1 MLKILKSQWYDNLGL
16 NLQTYY
22 LGGFTSM
29 FNSKKPD
36 PFFEGLLN
44 IAKNVQQGANF
55 AKESTITNVAD
66 LKQIQIKMKSY
77 ETAGDKLIHEL
88 IVKLNESFMTPIERE
103 DILALAIKLD
113 DILDGIENTVAHF
126 EMYSFTEVNQY
137 MRDFVDYIAKSSDE
151 AVKAMELLNKKDLI
165 GMRQHAILIKDY
177 ERECDEIFRNSI
189 TELFQTEKDPI
200 RLIMFKDLYE
210 QLEEIADFCQN
221 VANTIESIIMRNA

>member
-1 MLKILKSQWYDNLGL
+1 
-16 NLQTYY
+16 
-22 LGGFTSM
+22 M

-44 IAKNVQQGANF
+44 IAKNVQQGANY
-55 AKESTITNVAD
+55 AKESTITTVSE

-88 IVKLNESFMTPIERE
+88 IVKLNDSFMTPIERE
-103 DILALAIKLD
+103 DILSLAIKLD
-113 DILDGIENTVAHF
+113 DILDGIENTIAHF

-151 AVKAMELLNKKDLI
+151 AVKAMELLNRKDLI

-177 ERECDEIFRNSI
+177 ERECDEIFRKSI

-200 RLIMFKDLYE
+200 RLIIFKDLYE
-210 QLEEIADFCQN
+210 QLEEIADYCQN

>member
-1 MLKILKSQWYDNLGL
+1 
-16 NLQTYY
+16 
-22 LGGFTSM
+22 M

-44 IAKNVQQGANF
+44 IAKNVQQGANY
-55 AKESTITNVAD
+55 AKESTITTVSE

-88 IVKLNESFMTPIERE
+88 IVKLNDSFMTPIERE
-103 DILALAIKLD
+103 DILSLAIKLD
-113 DILDGIENTVAHF
+113 DILDGIENTIAHF
-126 EMYSFTEVNQY
+126 EMYSFTEVNHY

-177 ERECDEIFRNSI
+177 ERECDEIFRKSI
-189 TELFQTEKDPI
+189 TELFQTEIDPI
-200 RLIMFKDLYE
+200 RLIIFKDLYE
-210 QLEEIADFCQN
+210 QLEEIADYCQN

>member
-1 MLKILKSQWYDNLGL
+1 
-16 NLQTYY
+16 
-22 LGGFTSM
+22 M
-29 FNSKKPD
+29 FSSKKPD

-55 AKESTITNVAD
+55 AKESTITSVSE

-113 DILDGIENTVAHF
+113 DILDGIENTIAHF

-177 ERECDEIFRNSI
+177 ERECDEIFRKSI

-200 RLIMFKDLYE
+200 RLIVFKDLYE
-210 QLEEIADFCQN
+210 QLEEIADYCQN

>member
-1 MLKILKSQWYDNLGL
+1 
-16 NLQTYY
+16 
-22 LGGFTSM
+22 M

-44 IAKNVQQGANF
+44 IAKNVQQGANY
-55 AKESTITNVAD
+55 AKESTITTVSE

-88 IVKLNESFMTPIERE
+88 IVKLNDSFMTPIERE
-103 DILALAIKLD
+103 DILSLAIKLD
-113 DILDGIENTVAHF
+113 DILDGIENTIAHF

-137 MRDFVDYIAKSSDE
+137 MRDFVDYIAKSCDE

-177 ERECDEIFRNSI
+177 ERECDEIFRKSI

-200 RLIMFKDLYE
+200 RLIIFKDLYE
-210 QLEEIADFCQN
+210 QLEEIADYCQN

>member
-1 MLKILKSQWYDNLGL
+1 
-16 NLQTYY
+16 
-22 LGGFTSM
+22 M

-55 AKESTITNVAD
+55 AKECTITNIAD

-88 IVKLNESFMTPIERE
+88 IVKLNDSFMTPIERE

-113 DILDGIENTVAHF
+113 DILDGIENTIAHF
-126 EMYSFTEVNQY
+126 EMYAFTEVNQH

-151 AVKAMELLNKKDLI
+151 AVKAMELLNKKDLL

-177 ERECDEIFRNSI
+177 ERECDEIFRKSI

-200 RLIMFKDLYE
+200 RLIIFKDLYE
-210 QLEEIADFCQN
+210 QLEDIADYCQN

>member
-1 MLKILKSQWYDNLGL
+1 
-16 NLQTYY
+16 
-22 LGGFTSM
+22 M

-55 AKESTITNVAD
+55 AKECTITNIAD

-88 IVKLNESFMTPIERE
+88 IVKLNDSFMTPIERE

-113 DILDGIENTVAHF
+113 DILDGIENTIAHF
-126 EMYSFTEVNQY
+126 EMYSFTEVNQH

-151 AVKAMELLNKKDLI
+151 AVKAMELLNKKDLL

-177 ERECDEIFRNSI
+177 ERECDEIFRKSI

-200 RLIMFKDLYE
+200 RLIIFKDLYE
-210 QLEEIADFCQN
+210 QLEDIADYCQN

>member
-1 MLKILKSQWYDNLGL
+1 MLKILKNRCYDYLGF
-16 NLQTYY
+16 NLQTSF
-22 LGGFTSM
+22 LGGFYSM

-44 IAKNVQQGANF
+44 IAKNVQQGANY
-55 AKESTITNVAD
+55 AKESTITTVSE

-88 IVKLNESFMTPIERE
+88 IVKLNDSFMTPIERE
-103 DILALAIKLD
+103 DILSLAIKLD
-113 DILDGIENTVAHF
+113 DILDGIENTIAHF

-177 ERECDEIFRNSI
+177 ERECDEIFRKSI

-200 RLIMFKDLYE
+200 RLIIFKDLYE
-210 QLEEIADFCQN
+210 QLEEIADYCQN

>member
-1 MLKILKSQWYDNLGL
+1 
-16 NLQTYY
+16 
-22 LGGFTSM
+22 M

-55 AKESTITNVAD
+55 AKECTITNVAD

-88 IVKLNESFMTPIERE
+88 IVKLNDSFMTPIERE

-113 DILDGIENTVAHF
+113 DILDGIENTIAHF
-126 EMYSFTEVNQY
+126 EMYAFTEVNQH

-151 AVKAMELLNKKDLI
+151 AVKAMELLNKKDLL

-177 ERECDEIFRNSI
+177 ERECDEIFRTSI

-200 RLIMFKDLYE
+200 RLIIFKDLYE
-210 QLEEIADFCQN
+210 QLEDIADYCQN

>member
-1 MLKILKSQWYDNLGL
+1 
-16 NLQTYY
+16 
-22 LGGFTSM
+22 M

-44 IAKNVQQGANF
+44 IAKNVQQGANY

-88 IVKLNESFMTPIERE
+88 IVKLNDSFMTPIERE

-113 DILDGIENTVAHF
+113 DILDGIENTIAHF

-177 ERECDEIFRNSI
+177 ERECDEIFRKSI

>member
-1 MLKILKSQWYDNLGL
+1 
-16 NLQTYY
+16 
-22 LGGFTSM
+22 M
-29 FNSKKPD
+29 FSSKKPD

-55 AKESTITNVAD
+55 AKESTITSVSE

-113 DILDGIENTVAHF
+113 DILDGIENTIAHF

-177 ERECDEIFRNSI
+177 ERECDEIFRKSI

-200 RLIMFKDLYE
+200 RLIIFKDLYE
-210 QLEEIADFCQN
+210 QLEEIADYCQN

>member
-1 MLKILKSQWYDNLGL
+1 
-16 NLQTYY
+16 
-22 LGGFTSM
+22 M

-44 IAKNVQQGANF
+44 IAKNVQQGANY
-55 AKESTITNVAD
+55 AKESTITTVSE
-66 LKQIQIKMKSY
+66 LKQIQIKMKSF

-88 IVKLNESFMTPIERE
+88 IVKLNDSFMTPIERE
-103 DILALAIKLD
+103 DILSLAIKLD
-113 DILDGIENTVAHF
+113 DILDGIENTIAHF

-177 ERECDEIFRNSI
+177 ERECDEIFRKSI

-200 RLIMFKDLYE
+200 RLIIFKDLYE
-210 QLEEIADFCQN
+210 QLEEIADYCQN

>member
-1 MLKILKSQWYDNLGL
+1 
-16 NLQTYY
+16 
-22 LGGFTSM
+22 M
-29 FNSKKPD
+29 FSSKKPD

-44 IAKNVQQGANF
+44 IAKNVQQGANY
-55 AKESTITNVAD
+55 AKESTITSVSE

-113 DILDGIENTVAHF
+113 DILDGIENTIAHF

-177 ERECDEIFRNSI
+177 ERECDEIFRKSI

-200 RLIMFKDLYE
+200 RLIIFKDLYE
-210 QLEEIADFCQN
+210 QLEEIADYCQN

>member
-1 MLKILKSQWYDNLGL
+1 
-16 NLQTYY
+16 
-22 LGGFTSM
+22 M

-55 AKESTITNVAD
+55 AKECTITNIAD

-88 IVKLNESFMTPIERE
+88 IVKLNDSFMTPIERE

-113 DILDGIENTVAHF
+113 DILDGIENTIAHF
-126 EMYSFTEVNQY
+126 EMYSFTEVNQH

-151 AVKAMELLNKKDLI
+151 AVKAMELLNKKDLL

-177 ERECDEIFRNSI
+177 ERECDEIFRTSI

-200 RLIMFKDLYE
+200 RLIIFKDLYE
-210 QLEEIADFCQN
+210 QLEDIADYCQN